1 MFSRLKK
8 LIFLIF
14 LGLLTI
20 YLFYLLTIIY
30 KIYQFRDINPLYT
43 SLMEYQIGE
52 QAKDIQLIWTPYKS
66 ISNDLKRAV
75 IAAEDDKFIQHQGY
89 DWNSI
94 ENAIYKNL
102 KQKKKVGGSTISQQ
116 LAKNLFLNPEKK
128 ISRKLNEFVITFF
141 IEMILSKKRILE
153 IYLNVIE
160 WGNKTYGVN
169 AASKKYF
176 SIKPYE
182 LNALQSAKLASMI
195 NNPRYFDK
203 NFDEPYLVEKTFV
216 ILNRMQY
223 SIAP

>member
-1 MFSRLKK
+1 MLSRLKK

-30 KIYQFRDINPLYT
+30 KIYQFRDSNPMYT

-52 QAKDIQLIWTPYKS
+52 QAKDIELIWTPYKS

-89 DWNSI
+89 DWASI

-160 WGNKTYGVN
+160 WGNKTYGLH

-176 SIKPYE
+176 SIKPNE

-195 NNPRYFDK
+195 NNPKYFDK

-223 SIAP
+223 SVAP

>member
-1 MFSRLKK
+1 MLSRLKK
-8 LIFLIF
+8 LIFIIF

-30 KIYQFRDINPLYT
+30 KIYQFRDINPMYT

-52 QAKDIQLIWTPYKS
+52 QAKDIQLTWTPYKS
-66 ISNDLKRAV
+66 ISSDLKRAV

-89 DWNSI
+89 DWESI

-116 LAKNLFLNPEKK
+116 LAKNLFLNSEKK

-160 WGNKTYGVN
+160 WGNKTYGVQ

-195 NNPRYFDK
+195 NNPKYFDK

>member
-30 KIYQFRDINPLYT
+30 KIYQFRDINPMYT

-52 QAKDIQLIWTPYKS
+52 QAKDIGLIWTPYKS
-66 ISNDLKRAV
+66 ISSDLKRAV

-89 DWNSI
+89 DWASI

-116 LAKNLFLNPEKK
+116 LAKNLFLNSEKK

-160 WGNKTYGVN
+160 WGNKTYGVH

-182 LNALQSAKLASMI
+182 LNTLQSAKLASMI
-195 NNPRYFDK
+195 NNPKYFDK

-223 SIAP
+223 SITP

>member
-1 MFSRLKK
+1 MISRLKK
-8 LIFLIF
+8 LFLLIF
-14 LGLLTI
+14 LGLSTI
-20 YLFYLLTIIY
+20 YLIYLLSIIY
-30 KIYQFRDINPLYT
+30 TIYQFKEINPTQT

-52 QAKDIQLIWTPYKS
+52 QSKNIQLTWTSYNK
-66 ISNDLKRAV
+66 ISNDLKKAV
-75 IAAEDDKFIQHQGY
+75 IAAEDDKFVYHKGY
-89 DWNSI
+89 DWESI
-94 ENAIYKNL
+94 ENAIYKNI

-116 LAKNLFLNPEKK
+116 LAKNLFLNSEKK

-160 WGNKTYGVN
+160 WGNKTYGVH

-176 SIKPYE
+176 SIKPSD

-195 NNPRYFDK
+195 NNPKYFDK

-223 SIAP
+223 SVAP

>member
-1 MFSRLKK
+1 M
-8 LIFLIF
+8 IF

-30 KIYQFRDINPLYT
+30 KIYQFRDINPMYT

-52 QAKDIQLIWTPYKS
+52 QAKDIGLIWTPYKS
-66 ISNDLKRAV
+66 ISSDLKRAV

-89 DWNSI
+89 DWASI

-116 LAKNLFLNPEKK
+116 LAKNLFLNSEKK

-160 WGNKTYGVN
+160 WGNKTYGVH

-182 LNALQSAKLASMI
+182 LNTLQSAKLASMI
-195 NNPRYFDK
+195 NNPKYFDK

>member
-1 MFSRLKK
+1 MISRLKK
-8 LIFLIF
+8 LFLLIF
-14 LGLLTI
+14 LGLSTI
-20 YLFYLLTIIY
+20 YLIYLLSIIY
-30 KIYQFRDINPLYT
+30 TIYQFKEINPTQT

-52 QAKDIQLIWTPYKS
+52 QSKNIQLTWTSYNK
-66 ISNDLKRAV
+66 ISNDLKKAV
-75 IAAEDDKFIQHQGY
+75 IAAEDDKFVYHKGY
-89 DWNSI
+89 DWESI
-94 ENAIYKNL
+94 ENAIYKNI

-116 LAKNLFLNPEKK
+116 LAKNLFLNSEKK

-160 WGNKTYGVN
+160 WGNKIYGVE

-176 SIKPYE
+176 SVMPYE

-195 NNPRYFDK
+195 NNPKYFDK

-223 SIAP
+223 SVAP

>member
-8 LIFLIF
+8 LIYLIF

-20 YLFYLLTIIY
+20 YFFYLLTIIY

-52 QAKDIQLIWTPYKS
+52 QAKDIQIRWTPYKS
-66 ISNDLKRAV
+66 ISSDLKRAV
-75 IAAEDDKFIQHQGY
+75 IAAEDGKFIQHQGY
-89 DWNSI
+89 DWASI
-94 ENAIYKNL
+94 ENAIYKNF
-102 KQKKKVGGSTISQQ
+102 KQKKKIGGSTISQQ

-160 WGNKTYGVN
+160 WGNKTYGVH

-176 SIKPYE
+176 SIKPSD

-195 NNPRYFDK
+195 NNPKYFDK

-216 ILNRMQY
+216 ILNRMDY
-223 SIAP
+223 SVAP

>member
-1 MFSRLKK
+1 MLSRLKK
-8 LIFLIF
+8 LIFMIF

-30 KIYQFRDINPLYT
+30 KIYQLKDINPIYT

-52 QAKDIQLIWTPYKS
+52 QAKDIGLIWTPYKS

-160 WGNKTYGVN
+160 WGNKTYGVQ

-195 NNPRYFDK
+195 NNPKYFDK

>member
-1 MFSRLKK
+1 MLSRLKK
-8 LIFLIF
+8 LIFMIF

-30 KIYQFRDINPLYT
+30 KIYQLKDINPIYT

-52 QAKDIQLIWTPYKS
+52 QAKDIGLIWTPYKS

-89 DWNSI
+89 DWESI

-116 LAKNLFLNPEKK
+116 LAKNLFLNSEKK

-160 WGNKTYGVN
+160 WGNKTYGVQ

-195 NNPRYFDK
+195 NNPKYFDK

>member
-1 MFSRLKK
+1 MLSRLKK
-8 LIFLIF
+8 LIFMIF

-30 KIYQFRDINPLYT
+30 KIYQLKNINPIYT

-52 QAKDIQLIWTPYKS
+52 QAKDIGLIWTPYKS

-75 IAAEDDKFIQHQGY
+75 IAAEDDKFIQHKGY

-160 WGNKTYGVN
+160 WGNKTYGVQ

-195 NNPRYFDK
+195 NNPKYFDK

>member
-1 MFSRLKK
+1 MLSRLKK

-30 KIYQFRDINPLYT
+30 KIYQFRDINPIYT

-52 QAKDIQLIWTPYKS
+52 QAKDIQINWTPYKS
-66 ISNDLKRAV
+66 ISSDLKRAV

-89 DWNSI
+89 DWESI

-102 KQKKKVGGSTISQQ
+102 KQKNKVGGSTISQQ
-116 LAKNLFLNPEKK
+116 LAKNLFLNSEKK

-160 WGNKTYGVN
+160 WGNKTYGVQ
-169 AASKKYF
+169 AASEKYF
-176 SIKPYE
+176 SIKPSD

-195 NNPRYFDK
+195 NNPKYFDK

>member
-1 MFSRLKK
+1 MFHRLRR

-30 KIYQFRDINPLYT
+30 KIYQFRDINPMYT

-52 QAKDIQLIWTPYKS
+52 QAKDIQISWASYNS

-89 DWNSI
+89 DWESI

-116 LAKNLFLNPEKK
+116 LAKNLFLNSEKK

-160 WGNKTYGVN
+160 WGNKTYGVH

-176 SIKPYE
+176 SIKPSD

-195 NNPRYFDK
+195 NNPKYFDK

-216 ILNRMQY
+216 ILNRMDY

>member
-1 MFSRLKK
+1 MLSRLKK
-8 LIFLIF
+8 LIFPIF

-20 YLFYLLTIIY
+20 YFFYLLTIIF
-30 KIYQFRDINPLYT
+30 KIYQLRDINPMYT

-52 QAKDIQLIWTPYKS
+52 QAKDIQLTWTPYKF
-66 ISNDLKRAV
+66 ISSDLKRAV

-89 DWNSI
+89 DWASI

-116 LAKNLFLNPEKK
+116 LAKNLFLNSEKK

-160 WGNKTYGVN
+160 WGNKTYGVH

-176 SIKPYE
+176 SIKPLD

-195 NNPRYFDK
+195 NNPKYFDK

-223 SIAP
+223 SVAP

>member
-1 MFSRLKK
+1 MLSRLKK

-30 KIYQFRDINPLYT
+30 KIYQFRDINPMYT

-52 QAKDIQLIWTPYKS
+52 QAKDIELIWTPYKS

-75 IAAEDDKFIQHQGY
+75 IAAEDDKFIQHHGY
-89 DWNSI
+89 DWESI

-116 LAKNLFLNPEKK
+116 LTKNLFLNSEKK

-160 WGNKTYGVN
+160 WGNKTYGVH

-176 SIKPYE
+176 SIKPSD

-195 NNPRYFDK
+195 NNPKYFDK

-223 SIAP
+223 SAAP

>member
-1 MFSRLKK
+1 MLSRLKK

-30 KIYQFRDINPLYT
+30 KIYQLKDINPIYT

-52 QAKDIQLIWTPYKS
+52 QAKDIGLIWTPYKS

-160 WGNKTYGVN
+160 WGNKTYGVQ

-195 NNPRYFDK
+195 NNPKYFDK

-223 SIAP
+223 SVAP

>member
-1 MFSRLKK
+1 
-8 LIFLIF
+8 
-14 LGLLTI
+14 
-20 YLFYLLTIIY
+20 
-30 KIYQFRDINPLYT
+30 
-43 SLMEYQIGE
+43 MEYQIGE
-52 QAKDIQLIWTPYKS
+52 QAKDIQIRWTPYKS

-89 DWNSI
+89 DWESI

-116 LAKNLFLNPEKK
+116 LAKNLFLNSEKK

-160 WGNKTYGVN
+160 WGNKTYGVH

-176 SIKPYE
+176 SIKPSG

-195 NNPRYFDK
+195 NNPKYFDK
-203 NFDEPYLVEKTFV
+203 NFDEPYLLEKTFV
-216 ILNRMQY
+216 ILNRMEY

>member
-1 MFSRLKK
+1 MLSRLKK
-8 LIFLIF
+8 LIFMIF

-30 KIYQFRDINPLYT
+30 KIYQFRDINPIYT

-52 QAKDIQLIWTPYKS
+52 QAKDIELIWTPYKS

-75 IAAEDDKFIQHQGY
+75 IAAEDDKFIQHHGY
-89 DWNSI
+89 DWESI

-116 LAKNLFLNPEKK
+116 LTKNLFLNSEKK

-160 WGNKTYGVN
+160 WGNKTYGVH

-176 SIKPYE
+176 SIKPSD

-195 NNPRYFDK
+195 NNPKYFDK

-223 SIAP
+223 SAAP

>member
-1 MFSRLKK
+1 MLSRLKK

-30 KIYQFRDINPLYT
+30 KIYQFKDINPMYT
-43 SLMEYQIGE
+43 SLMEYQLGE
-52 QAKDIQLIWTPYKS
+52 QVKDIRLIWVPYKS
-66 ISNDLKRAV
+66 ISNDLKKAV

-89 DWNSI
+89 DWESI

-102 KQKKKVGGSTISQQ
+102 KQKKKVGGPTISQQ
-116 LAKNLFLNPEKK
+116 LAKNLFLNSEKK

-160 WGNKTYGVN
+160 WGNRTYGVN

-176 SIKPYE
+176 SIKPWD
-182 LNALQSAKLASMI
+182 LNAMQSAKLASMI
-195 NNPRYFDK
+195 NNPKYFDK
-203 NFDEPYLVEKTFV
+203 HFDDYYLVEKSFI
-216 ILNRMQY
+216 ILDRMQY
-223 SIAP
+223 SKVP

>member
-1 MFSRLKK
+1 MLSRLKK

-30 KIYQFRDINPLYT
+30 KIYQFKDINPMYT
-43 SLMEYQIGE
+43 SLMEYQLGE
-52 QAKDIQLIWTPYKS
+52 QVKDIRLIWVPYKS
-66 ISNDLKRAV
+66 ISNDLKKAV

-89 DWNSI
+89 DWESI

-116 LAKNLFLNPEKK
+116 LAKNLFLNSEKK

-160 WGNKTYGVN
+160 WGNRTYGVN

-176 SIKPYE
+176 SIKPWD
-182 LNALQSAKLASMI
+182 LNAMQSAKLASMI
-195 NNPRYFDK
+195 NNPKYFDK
-203 NFDEPYLVEKTFV
+203 HFDDYYLVEKSFI
-216 ILNRMQY
+216 ILDRMQY
-223 SIAP
+223 SKVP

>member
-1 MFSRLKK
+1 MLSRLKK

-30 KIYQFRDINPLYT
+30 KIYQFRDINPIYT

-52 QAKDIQLIWTPYKS
+52 QAKDIELIWTPYKS
-66 ISNDLKRAV
+66 ISSDLKRAV

-89 DWNSI
+89 DWASI

-116 LAKNLFLNPEKK
+116 LAKNLFLKPEKK

-160 WGNKTYGVN
+160 WGNKTYGVH

-176 SIKPYE
+176 SIKPSD

-195 NNPRYFDK
+195 NNPKYFDK

-223 SIAP
+223 SVAP

>member
-1 MFSRLKK
+1 MLSKILK
-8 LIFLIF
+8 IFFFIF
-14 LGLLTI
+14 LGFVCI
-20 YLFYLLTIIY
+20 YIFYLSVIINDIY
-30 KIYQFRDINPLYT
+30 KFRNINPTYT
-43 SLMEYQIGE
+43 SFMKYQIGE
-52 QAKDIQLIWTPYKS
+52 QAKNIKLIWTPYDK

-89 DWNSI
+89 DWESI

-116 LAKNLFLNPEKK
+116 LAKNLFLNSEKK

-160 WGNKTYGVN
+160 WGNKTYGVH

-176 SIKPYE
+176 SIKPYA

-195 NNPRYFDK
+195 NNPKYFDK

-223 SIAP
+223 SIIP

>member
-1 MFSRLKK
+1 MLSRLKK
-8 LIFLIF
+8 LIFPIF

-20 YLFYLLTIIY
+20 YFFYLLTIIF
-30 KIYQFRDINPLYT
+30 KIYQLRDINPMYT

-52 QAKDIQLIWTPYKS
+52 QAKDIQLTWTPYKF

-89 DWNSI
+89 DWASI

-116 LAKNLFLNPEKK
+116 LAKNLFLNSEKK

-160 WGNKTYGVN
+160 WGNKTYGVH

-176 SIKPYE
+176 SIKPLD

-195 NNPRYFDK
+195 NNPKYFDK

-223 SIAP
+223 SVAP

>member
-1 MFSRLKK
+1 MLRRLSR

-20 YLFYLLTIIY
+20 YFFYLLTIIY
-30 KIYQFRDINPLYT
+30 KIYQFRDINPMYT

-52 QAKDIQLIWTPYKS
+52 QAKDIHISWTPYKS

-75 IAAEDDKFIQHQGY
+75 IAAEDDKFIQHHGY
-89 DWNSI
+89 DWESI

-116 LAKNLFLNPEKK
+116 LAKNLFLNSEKK

-160 WGNKTYGVN
+160 WGNKTYGVH

-176 SIKPYE
+176 SIKPSD
-182 LNALQSAKLASMI
+182 LNTLQSAKLASMI
-195 NNPRYFDK
+195 NNPKYFDK
-203 NFDEPYLVEKTFV
+203 NFDEPYLVKKTFV

-223 SIAP
+223 SVAP

>member
-1 MFSRLKK
+1 MLRRLSR

-20 YLFYLLTIIY
+20 YFFYLLTIIF

-43 SLMEYQIGE
+43 SMMEYQIGE
-52 QAKDIQLIWTPYKS
+52 QAKDIELIWTPYKS
-66 ISNDLKRAV
+66 ISSDLKRAV

-89 DWNSI
+89 DWESI

-116 LAKNLFLNPEKK
+116 LAKNLFLNSEKK

-153 IYLNVIE
+153 IYLNAIE
-160 WGNKTYGVN
+160 WGNKTYGVH

-176 SIKPYE
+176 SIKPSD

-195 NNPRYFDK
+195 NNPKYFDK

-223 SIAP
+223 SVAP

>member
-1 MFSRLKK
+1 MLSRLKK

-30 KIYQFRDINPLYT
+30 KIYQFKDINPMYT
-43 SLMEYQIGE
+43 SLMEYQLGE
-52 QAKDIQLIWTPYKS
+52 QVKDIRLIWVPYKS
-66 ISNDLKRAV
+66 ISNDLKKAV

-89 DWNSI
+89 DWESI

-116 LAKNLFLNPEKK
+116 LTKNLFLNSEKK

-160 WGNKTYGVN
+160 WGNKTYGVH

-176 SIKPYE
+176 SIKPSD

-195 NNPRYFDK
+195 NNPKYFDK

-223 SIAP
+223 SAAP